1 MRALRVLLLIAIAGL
16 LASTEACLFHTRKI
30 EVQQSSAKLLTAS
43 FDELVMRINTAAEQV
58 KSLNATVNIDTS
70 VGGEKKGQVTDYKQ
84 ISGYILLRRPGM
96 IRMIGLFPIVRN
108 KAFDMVSDGTE
119 FRLYIPVTNKF
130 YVGHNDVVIPGG
142 NPMENLRPQTIYD
155 ALLLHAIEP
164 DRDIAVLENDSQT
177 VVDAKTKKLVKQAT
191 YVVDVIR
198 KDTDGKYY
206 LYRKVVLDRTD
217 LIPDTQIFY
226 DKQGNVATEA
236 RYQVYKDFNGIQ
248 FPTII
253 QIKRPQEEYTIQL
266 TILKLTLN
274 EPLKNDQFALEQPSG
289 TQQINLDLRA
299 ADARGAGNADQH
311 GGRQFCEL
319 CRQPA
324 AFQHPAALSSE
335 EIMDHRKGS
344 GLRCKPEPDGM
355 SQPSASTGRVPAS
368 SLCASLNRARRYAW
382 L

>member
-1 MRALRVLLLIAIAGL
+1 MRVFRVLLLIAIAGL

-58 KSLNATVNIDTS
+58 RSLNAAVNIDTS

-119 FRLYIPVTNKF
+119 FKLYIPVTNKF

-164 DRDIAVLENDSQT
+164 DKDIAVLENDSQT
-177 VVDAKTKKLVKQAT
+177 VVDAKNQETGEAGQLTLWMSSAKIQTESTSCIGRLCC
-191 YVVDVIR
+191 
-198 KDTDGKYY
+198 
-206 LYRKVVLDRTD
+206 DRTD

-274 EPLKNDQFALEQPSG
+274 EPLKDDQFALEQPSG

-299 ADARGAGNADQH
+299 KDAGSPGSATNKTGAASANS
-311 GGRQFCEL
+311 
-319 CRQPA
+319 A
-324 AFQHPAALSSE
+324 ASP
-335 EIMDHRKGS
+335 
-344 GLRCKPEPDGM
+344 
-355 SQPSASTGRVPAS
+355 QPSSPPPH
-368 SLCASLNRARRYAW
+368 
-382 L
+382 